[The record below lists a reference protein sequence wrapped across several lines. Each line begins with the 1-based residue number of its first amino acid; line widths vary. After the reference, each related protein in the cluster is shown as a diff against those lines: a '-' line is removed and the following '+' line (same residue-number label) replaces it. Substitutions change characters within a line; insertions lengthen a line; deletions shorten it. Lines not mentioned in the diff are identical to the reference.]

1 MLPVR
6 AEMMNTLSKMCS
18 GSRRSFF
25 CRMKCKAYDIKEEA
39 DTTTGSKYTQSG
51 KYIYINNIYIIYII
65 YVIYFIIVYSIVR
78 RIIVISQ
85 DTIMRLAPYSL
96 NK

>member
-6 AEMMNTLSKMCS
+6 AEMMSKMCS

-25 CRMKCKAYDIKEEA
+25 FRMKCKVQFSVKEEA

-51 KYIYINNIYIIYII
+51 ILYLFLNHVNDLSSDFVCNNYMNISFKNKYFCEYFLLLICTSKTYIN
-65 YVIYFIIVYSIVR
+65 
-78 RIIVISQ
+78 
-85 DTIMRLAPYSL
+85 
-96 NK
+96 

>member
-18 GSRRSFF
+18 GARRSFF
-25 CRMKCKAYDIKEEA
+25 CRMKCKVYDIKEEA

-51 KYIYINNIYIIYII
+51 IKIHCIFYHCDT
-65 YVIYFIIVYSIVR
+65 VYSIVGK
-78 RIIVISQ
+78 IVIRIG
-85 DTIMRLAPYSL
+85 TIV
-96 NK
+96 

>member
-51 KYIYINNIYIIYII
+51 KYIYINNIYYI
-65 YVIYFIIVYSIVR
+65 YVIYFIIVYSIVS

-96 NK
+96 N